1 MSAPTAP
8 VCRSVRGV
16 TDPAQPTARQRNPRG
31 QGERLRGEIVT
42 AAALLLDETGSSG
55 GVTLRAVARRAGI
68 SAPSIYRH
76 FPDAQAI
83 LLAIAQDAFGQLG
96 RRLTETAAAGP
107 DDPTA
112 RLVLVARAYLAFA
125 EEHPSQYR
133 VMFGG
138 LWTADLTRGDAITQ
152 ADVTALGQ
160 ETIEVLTSCLVDCIT
175 AGTST
180 STDPHTDVIAL
191 WLGLHGLAHQRAVI
205 PHFPWPQDI
214 ERRTI
219 ALLAGLPHV

>member
-1 MSAPTAP
+1 VSAVVAALST
-8 VCRSVRGV
+8 SVRGV
-16 TDPAQPTARQRNPRG
+16 TGPAQPATRRRNPRG
-31 QGERLRGEIVT
+31 QGDRLRDEIVT
-42 AAALLLDETGSSG
+42 AAALLLDETGSSEA
-55 GVTLRAVARRAGI
+55 VTLRAVARRAGI

-83 LLAIAQDAFGQLG
+83 LLVIAQEAFAQLG
-96 RRLTETAAAGP
+96 RRLAEAADTEP

-112 RLVLVARAYLAFA
+112 RLVRVAHAYLAFA
-125 EEHPSQYR
+125 EKTPSQYR

-160 ETIEVLTSCLVDCIT
+160 ETIDVLTNCLVDCIT

-214 ERRTI
+214 EIRTI
-219 ALLAGLPHV
+219 TLLASLARA